1 MISSGCAPRA
11 RHNSLASGR
20 TDAPL
25 PRHHETRELPFSDEQ
40 MFALVTD
47 IARYPEFLPGVV
59 ALRVRSDDAHE
70 AIADMIVGFKGL
82 RESFSCRVHKQ
93 RPSMVTVSY
102 IDGPMKHLSN
112 EWRFAPIEG
121 GGCRVD
127 FMVDFSFRSRV
138 FETLAGQ
145 MFDKALRKMIAAF
158 EARAGALYGAGSVI
172 SSDGRSESL
181 SG

>member
-1 MISSGCAPRA
+1 M
-11 RHNSLASGR
+11 
-20 TDAPL
+20 
-25 PRHHETRELPFSDEQ
+25 PRHHETRELPYSDEQ

-47 IARYPEFLPGVV
+47 IARYPEFLPWVV
-59 ALRVRSDDAHE
+59 ALRIRDDSEHE
-70 AIADMIVGFKGL
+70 TVADMIVGFKGL

-93 RPSMVTVSY
+93 RPHEVIVSY

-112 EWRFAPIEG
+112 EWHFRPAEG

-127 FMVDFSFRSRV
+127 FMVDFAFRSRM
-138 FETLAGQ
+138 FEALAGQ

-158 EARAGALYGAGSVI
+158 ETRAGALYGAGRVI

>member
-1 MISSGCAPRA
+1 
-11 RHNSLASGR
+11 
-20 TDAPL
+20 L
-25 PRHHETRELPFSDEQ
+25 PRHHETRELPYSDEQ

-47 IARYPEFLPGVV
+47 IARYPEFLPWVI
-59 ALRVRSDDAHE
+59 ALRVRSDDEHE

-82 RESFSCRVHKQ
+82 RESFSCRVHKE
-93 RPSMVTVSY
+93 RPRAVTVSY

-112 EWRFAPIEG
+112 EWHFAPLDG

-158 EARAGALYGAGSVI
+158 ETRAGALYGAGRVI

>member
-1 MISSGCAPRA
+1 M
-11 RHNSLASGR
+11 
-20 TDAPL
+20 
-25 PRHHETRELPFSDEQ
+25 PRHHETRELPHSDEQ

-47 IARYPEFLPGVV
+47 IVRYPEFLPWVI
-59 ALRVRSDDAHE
+59 ALRVRSDGENE
-70 AIADMIVGFKGL
+70 AVADMIVGFKGL
-82 RESFSCRVHKQ
+82 RESFSCPVHKE
-93 RPSMVTVSY
+93 RPRQVVVSS

-112 EWRFAPIEG
+112 EWHFAPLDG

-158 EARAGALYGAGSVI
+158 EARAGELYGAGRVM

>member
-1 MISSGCAPRA
+1 
-11 RHNSLASGR
+11 
-20 TDAPL
+20 
-25 PRHHETRELPFSDEQ
+25 

-47 IARYPEFLPGVV
+47 IARYPEFLPWVI
-59 ALRVRSDDAHE
+59 ALRVRSDNEHE

-82 RESFSCRVHKQ
+82 RESFSCRVHKRQ
-93 RPSMVTVSY
+93 PSEVIVSY
-102 IDGPMKHLSN
+102 IDGPMRTLSN
-112 EWRFAPIEG
+112 EWHFAPLEN

-127 FMVDFSFRSRV
+127 FLVDFSFRSRV

-158 EARAGALYGAGSVI
+158 ETRADALYGAGSAI
-172 SSDGRSESL
+172 SSEGRSASL

>member
-1 MISSGCAPRA
+1 M
-11 RHNSLASGR
+11 
-20 TDAPL
+20 
-25 PRHHETRELPFSDEQ
+25 PRHHETRELPYSDEQ

-47 IARYPEFLPGVV
+47 IARYPEFLPWVV
-59 ALRVRSDDAHE
+59 ALRIRDDSEHE
-70 AIADMIVGFKGL
+70 TVADMIVGFKGL

-93 RPSMVTVSY
+93 RPGEVCVSY

-112 EWRFAPIEG
+112 EWHFRALEG

-127 FMVDFSFRSRV
+127 FLVDFSFRSRM
-138 FETLAGQ
+138 FEALAGQ

-158 EARAGALYGAGSVI
+158 ETRADALYGAGRVM
-172 SSDGRSESL
+172 SSDGRSSSL